1 MPDTHTLAQ
10 TEKATADRI
19 DALPIDIRAAHAVSS
34 LYRAANS
41 ARSHLTNTVLRRHD
55 LTWTGFLVL
64 WLLWIWRSMGTRD
77 VAESVGISK
86 ATLTGVA
93 NTLISRGWLERAVDT
108 DDRRLVNLSLS
119 PAGVALM
126 DELYPEFNS
135 AETEIV
141 RGLTPEQVGDLTA
154 ALRTIVTTL
163 EGRPAEPRAG
173 GAPRRP
179 RTSAPPDP
187 TGASG

>member
-1 MPDTHTLAQ
+1 MPDSHTLAQ
-10 TEKATADRI
+10 TERATADRI
-19 DALPIDIRAAHAVSS
+19 SGLPIDIQAAHAVSS
-34 LYRAANS
+34 LYRAANA
-41 ARSHLTNTVLRRHD
+41 ARSHLTNTVLRSHD

-77 VAESVGISK
+77 VAEAVGISK

-93 NTLISRGWLERAVDT
+93 NTLINRGWLDRAVDA

-141 RGLTPEQVGDLTA
+141 KGLTAEQVRDLTS

-163 EGRPAEPRAG
+163 ESRQSAPPRAG
-173 GAPRRP
+173 GSARQP
-179 RTSAPPDP
+179 RTA
-187 TGASG
+187 